1 MKAFQDLCFDLLNRV
16 LLWATR
22 TGERQS
28 RTVLF
33 SPLMC
38 RVTTSS
44 LYLIYF
50 CLFWIL
56 FHIFFFS
63 QEKKSCSYSA
73 KACAALQN
81 QAVDFGS
88 VWLYCVK

>member
-1 MKAFQDLCFDLLNRV
+1 MKAFQDLCFDLLNCV

-38 RVTTSS
+38 RVTASS

-56 FHIFFFS
+56 FHIFFFTL
-63 QEKKSCSYSA
+63 EKKKLQLFSQSLCCSAEPS
-73 KACAALQN
+73 
-81 QAVDFGS
+81 S
-88 VWLYCVK
+88 